1 MKPLRKVNDIYLSG
15 SLLLVGLLLRLPS
28 LRLGLWRDEG
38 STYFDALPTD
48 LSEVIKTVTLCE
60 LNPPGFYLLM
70 HQWMQW
76 FGAGEVVFKLPA
88 LIFALLTIAAVYILG
103 RVVGSPRIGFVAA
116 ALTTIAPEAIYY
128 SQEARP
134 YSLTAL
140 LSCLVVLLYC
150 KALTSKHQKWY
161 LFGFVLCASLLLY
174 VQYTGLLLVGS
185 LAVITPYLLWRR
197 KGYVKII
204 PFALSFAAVFL
215 LFTPWLP
222 VFLTHLHTGSP
233 WHEKIPL
240 WMVPK
245 RFIVNLIYFL
255 PVWKHPIHLLFFVVL
270 AGWLLFQ
277 TAKFLRLWRDTPMA
291 ILVTIMGLGA
301 ILVAALSYSGRYVF
315 FLAPI
320 AWILYSSCVIALWRY
335 FDQIWKQYLYRFSL
349 WGTVLLMSACLWLV
363 YPNLSYALSVG
374 NVAKSGLR
382 SLAADAIRNPSQ
394 QIFYVLA
401 PDHLAPAFG
410 YYESQDGVPFYGF
423 ARWDRP
429 ELFRPQGYADIWQ
442 DPALLTMTMQRIQD
456 KAKQGYS
463 KLGFIRESPPEYANE
478 YPYQPHKK
486 TDQLLSRL
494 RQTYPL
500 VGKTDYPG
508 KAEFVTLYLF
518 DLRYRN

>member
-1 MKPLRKVNDIYLSG
+1 MRKVNDIYLSG

-38 STYFDALPTD
+38 STYFDALPTS

-88 LIFALLTIAAVYILG
+88 LIFALLTIIAVYMLG

-116 ALTTIAPEAIYY
+116 ALTTIAPEAIFY

-185 LAVITPYLLWRR
+185 LAVITLYLLWSR
-197 KGYVKII
+197 KGRLKII

-255 PVWKHPIHLLFFVVL
+255 PVWQHPIHLLLFVVL
-270 AGWLLFQ
+270 AAWLLFQ
-277 TAKFLRLWRDTPMA
+277 DRKFLCLWRDTPMA
-291 ILVTIMGLGA
+291 ILVTTMGLGA
-301 ILVAALSYSGRYVF
+301 ILVAVLSYSGRYVF
-315 FLAPI
+315 FLTPI
-320 AWILYSSCVIALWRY
+320 AWILYSSCVVTLWRY
-335 FDQIWKQYLYRFSL
+335 FNRLGKKYLYRFNL
-349 WGTVLLMSACLWLV
+349 WGTVLLVSVCLWLV
-363 YPNLSYALSVG
+363 YPNLSYALTLG
-374 NVAKSGLR
+374 NQAKSGVR
-382 SLAADAIRNPSQ
+382 SLAADTEKIAPQ
-394 QIFYVLA
+394 HTFYVLA

-410 YYESQDGVPFYGF
+410 YYESQDGLPFYGF

-456 KAKQGYS
+456 KAKQGYT

-478 YPYQPHKK
+478 YPYKPHKK

-518 DLRYRN
+518 DLTSGN